1 MKIKRSPVTKASFH
15 SKETLMPTLL
25 PHDHG
30 HNHDTEHLLT
40 HMPDLADSVEAASLF
55 ALLGDSSRIRIFWL
69 LCHTEECVCNI
80 AAAVGMS
87 DAAVSHHLKILR
99 LNELIS
105 SRREGKEI
113 HYSLADNERAKFAH
127 QILDDYFR
135 ISCPCT
141 PHQ

>member
-1 MKIKRSPVTKASFH
+1 
-15 SKETLMPTLL
+15 MPTPNL

-30 HNHDTEHLLT
+30 HNMDTAHILE
-40 HMPDLADSVEAASLF
+40 HMPCTEAASEAASLF

-99 LNELIS
+99 LNNMIT

-113 HYSLADNERAKFAH
+113 HYSLADNDQARFAH
-127 QILDDYFR
+127 RILDSFFR
-135 ISCPCT
+135 INCPCE
-141 PHQ
+141 HSEGHSCHEHD

>member
-1 MKIKRSPVTKASFH
+1 MATVS
-15 SKETLMPTLL
+15 L

-30 HNHDTEHLLT
+30 HNLNTAHVLE
-40 HMPDLADSVEAASLF
+40 HMPCPDASAEAAYMFS
-55 ALLGDSSRIRIFWL
+55 LLGDSSRIRIFWL

-99 LNELIS
+99 LNNMIS

-113 HYSLADNERAKFAH
+113 HYSLADNDRARFAH
-127 QILDDYFR
+127 QVLDSFFQ
-135 ISCPCT
+135 INCPCGEDC
-141 PHQ
+141 

>member
-1 MKIKRSPVTKASFH
+1 MSITH
-15 SKETLMPTLL
+15 L

-30 HNHDTEHLLT
+30 HNHDTEHILE
-40 HMPDLADSVEAASLF
+40 HMPCPEAAAEGSALF
-55 ALLGDSSRIRIFWL
+55 SLLGDSSRIRIFWL

-99 LNELIS
+99 LNNMIS

-113 HYSLADNERAKFAH
+113 HYSLADNDQARFAH
-127 QILDDYFR
+127 RILDDFFR
-135 ISCPCT
+135 INCPCDYKKGE
-141 PHQ
+141 

>member
-1 MKIKRSPVTKASFH
+1 MHTPH
-15 SKETLMPTLL
+15 L

-30 HNHDTEHLLT
+30 HNHDTAHILT
-40 HMPDLADSVEAASLF
+40 HLPGSEAAAEASAVF

-99 LNELIS
+99 LINMIS
-105 SRREGKEI
+105 GRREGKEI
-113 HYSLADNERAKFAH
+113 HYSLADNDQARFAH
-127 QILDDYFR
+127 RILDDFFR
-135 ISCPCT
+135 INCPCE
-141 PHQ
+141 PIKEDDHERYQ

>member
-1 MKIKRSPVTKASFH
+1 
-15 SKETLMPTLL
+15 MPAPHL

-30 HNHDTEHLLT
+30 HNHDTAHILE
-40 HMPDLADSVEAASLF
+40 HMPCPEASTEAASLF
-55 ALLGDSSRIRIFWL
+55 SLLGDSSRIRIFWL

-99 LNELIS
+99 LNNMIS

-113 HYSLADNERAKFAH
+113 HYSLADNDQARFAH
-127 QILDDYFR
+127 QILDSFFR
-135 ISCPCT
+135 INCPCDRT
-141 PHQ
+141 I

>member
-1 MKIKRSPVTKASFH
+1 
-15 SKETLMPTLL
+15 MPTPHL

-30 HNHDTEHLLT
+30 HNHNTEHILA
-40 HMPDLADSVEAASLF
+40 HMPCPEASAEASALF
-55 ALLGDSSRIRIFWL
+55 SLLGDSSRIRIFWL

-99 LNELIS
+99 LNNMIS

-113 HYSLADNERAKFAH
+113 HYSLADNERARFAH
-127 QILDDYFR
+127 QILDSYFKVN
-135 ISCPCT
+135 CPCD
-141 PHQ
+141 QS